1 MLRNEGTTLL
11 CKYCCTFCFL
21 IIYISEEAEFNESA
35 NSVSLMSLRWS
46 DFKIITH
53 RLHDTIL
60 KLFKAEQGAKRG
72 LISPGSP
79 VVQRRKPATMIN
91 LCSVCG
97 SAMIPVNSNK
107 TVRAIKPGC
116 EESALLLFAEVLRKA
131 ATSSLLIV
139 NYFTMQ

>member
-11 CKYCCTFCFL
+11 YKCCCRFCFL
-21 IIYISEEAEFNESA
+21 IIYISKEAEFNKSA

-46 DFKIITH
+46 NFKIITH
-53 RLHDTIL
+53 GIHDTIF

-79 VVQRRKPATMIN
+79 VVHRRTPATMTN

-97 SAMIPVNSNK
+97 SAMIPVHSNE

-116 EESALLLFAEVLRKA
+116 EESALLLCAEVLRKV